1 MDQNLHRGSARGV
14 QSRPPQSA
22 YHVNFNVDMISLNW
36 SVFFWSWFEK
46 KEDLI
51 LKFWLKLLT
60 GQTEMEQQWK
70 VQTFLFLNP
79 AQALRL
85 QSLIRSHH
93 DSVTDYTA
101 TSVLAVGAGFITPVP
116 FYL

>member
-1 MDQNLHRGSARGV
+1 MCLPVFIQPLRVRSLECEQALKEYFKLMDRNLRRGSARGV

-60 GQTEMEQQWK
+60 GQTEMEQQ
-70 VQTFLFLNP
+70 
-79 AQALRL
+79 
-85 QSLIRSHH
+85 
-93 DSVTDYTA
+93 
-101 TSVLAVGAGFITPVP
+101 
-116 FYL
+116 